1 MTTAHRAGSIKSI
14 MSKLVIVESPTKAK
28 TISKFLGRDYAVTS
42 SFGHVRDLP
51 KSKMGI
57 KIEGGSFEP
66 EYIVPRDKTKIVAE
80 LKEKAKRAESVIFAT
95 DEDREGE
102 AISWHLAEILKLDPE
117 KIKRIVFHEITKH
130 AVEEALAHPRH
141 LDLHL
146 VDAQQAR
153 RVLDRLVGY
162 ELSPLLWKKVAKG
175 LSAGRVQSVAVRLVV
190 ERERERQ
197 NFKTEEYWTL
207 EGLFRAQETEFPA
220 LLHAIGNNVLDK
232 LDLKNKAQIDGIL
245 KNLDGASYK
254 VASVEQKAAT
264 REPSAPYRTSTL
276 QQDANHKLGMSSA
289 QSMRIAQ
296 QLYEGV
302 ELGSEGHVGLI
313 TYMRTDSTNLSEK
326 FLNEA
331 AAYITEAFGKKYALA
346 KPRVFSKKARGAQ
359 EAHEAIRPAEA
370 ARTPD
375 SIKTH
380 LTPQQYKLYNLIWRR
395 AVATQMTAATLD
407 ATTIDITAQQ
417 YIFRAT
423 GQIIKFDGWLKLYPQ
438 NVKENALPAIRK
450 NDSVTCVALKPEQ
463 HMTEPPARYSDAT
476 LVKTMEKLGI
486 GRPSTYAPTIHTIEE
501 RNYVERDEAK
511 RLKPTDI
518 AFVVNDLL
526 VEHFPSIVDFDFT
539 AAMEKQFDEIE
550 DGDKEWKP
558 VIREFY
564 EPFKKLLDEKMQEIN
579 KKEVT
584 EEKTDAVCEKCGK
597 PMVIKIGRFGK
608 FLACTGYPECK
619 NTKDLDENGHI
630 EAPEV
635 TEEVCDK
642 CGKPMAVKHGRFG
655 TFMGCT
661 GYPNCKNIKRI
672 EKGTGVTC
680 PACGK
685 GEIVEKRSKRGKNFY
700 SCNRYPDC
708 IFALW
713 SKPTGEKCPSGH
725 LLVFGTKNT
734 IKCSEKTCTYQKPA

>member
-1 MTTAHRAGSIKSI
+1 
-14 MSKLVIVESPTKAK
+14 
-28 TISKFLGRDYAVTS
+28 
-42 SFGHVRDLP
+42 
-51 KSKMGI
+51 
-57 KIEGGSFEP
+57 
-66 EYIVPRDKTKIVAE
+66 
-80 LKEKAKRAESVIFAT
+80 
-95 DEDREGE
+95 
-102 AISWHLAEILKLDPE
+102 
-117 KIKRIVFHEITKH
+117 
-130 AVEEALAHPRH
+130 
-141 LDLHL
+141 
-146 VDAQQAR
+146 
-153 RVLDRLVGY
+153 
-162 ELSPLLWKKVAKG
+162 
-175 LSAGRVQSVAVRLVV
+175 
-190 ERERERQ
+190 
-197 NFKTEEYWTL
+197 
-207 EGLFRAQETEFPA
+207 
-220 LLHAIGNNVLDK
+220 
-232 LDLKNKAQIDGIL
+232 
-245 KNLDGASYK
+245 
-254 VASVEQKAAT
+254 
-264 REPSAPYRTSTL
+264 
-276 QQDANHKLGMSSA
+276 
-289 QSMRIAQ
+289 
-296 QLYEGV
+296 
-302 ELGSEGHVGLI
+302 
-313 TYMRTDSTNLSEK
+313 
-326 FLNEA
+326 
-331 AAYITEAFGKKYALA
+331 
-346 KPRVFSKKARGAQ
+346 
-359 EAHEAIRPAEA
+359 
-370 ARTPD
+370 
-375 SIKTH
+375 
-380 LTPQQYKLYNLIWRR
+380 
-395 AVATQMTAATLD
+395 
-407 ATTIDITAQQ
+407 
-417 YIFRAT
+417 
-423 GQIIKFDGWLKLYPQ
+423 
-438 NVKENALPAIRK
+438 
-450 NDSVTCVALKPEQ
+450 
-463 HMTEPPARYSDAT
+463 MTEPPARYSDAT

-550 DGDKEWKP
+550 DGWKEWKP

-713 SKPTGEKCPSGH
+713 SKPTGEKCPS
-725 LLVFGTKNT
+725 
-734 IKCSEKTCTYQKPA
+734 